1 MAHGNLNVEGAIENS
16 CNSFFYEVGYRMSL
30 KDNGLSQIGSD
41 NAEGGATNAYYSSD
55 LGTDT
60 LKKYATEFGLGE
72 TSGLEIPESE
82 PQISDKSSVLP
93 QSDRV
98 RITILPASLRGI
110 SPQWLTRAL
119 FTN

>member
-1 MAHGNLNVEGAIENS
+1 
-16 CNSFFYEVGYRMSL
+16 MSL

-60 LKKYATEFGLGE
+60 LKKYAMEFGLGE
-72 TSGLEIPESE
+72 TSVLRSRNPSRGYSP
-82 PQISDKSSVLP
+82 ISLPYLP

-98 RITILPASLRGI
+98 RIIILPASLRGI
-110 SPQWLTRAL
+110 LPQ
-119 FTN
+119 